1 MKIRFA
7 ALDDAAALSEIY
19 AQYIS
24 LPISFEYVAPSP
36 DEFRRRMA
44 GIGAFYPYP
53 VCELDGRI
61 AGYAYAH
68 CYHERAAYAWDAEL
82 SVYVDKNH
90 ASRGIG
96 RVLSAIVTD
105 VPAWQGVVNLY
116 SAVTGENVKSK
127 NMHLKTGFRSV
138 GVFRNVG
145 FKGGK
150 WHDIEY
156 FEKQIGAYAAPP
168 RKCPPVSFKKSFQ
181 KTLTELPPVDVF
193 RLCEIHG
200 INQAVVAHGV
210 KIFQARFFLKAVGLI
225 EFLRRNVQIASRRF

>member
-1 MKIRFA
+1 M
-7 ALDDAAALSEIY
+7 
-19 AQYIS
+19 
-24 LPISFEYVAPSP
+24 
-36 DEFRRRMA
+36 
-44 GIGAFYPYP
+44 
-53 VCELDGRI
+53 CELDGRI

-68 CYHERAAYAWDAEL
+68 RYHERAAYAWDAEL

-90 ASRGIG
+90 TLRGIG

-127 NMHLKTGFRSV
+127 NMHLKEGFRSV
-138 GVFRNVG
+138 GVFCNAG

-181 KTLTELPPVDVF
+181 KTLTELPPADVF

-225 EFLRRNVQIASRRF
+225 EFLRRDIQIASRRF

>member
-1 MKIRFA
+1 MMKIRFA

-44 GIGAFYPYP
+44 VIGAFYPYP

-68 CYHERAAYAWDAEL
+68 RYHERAAYAWDAEL

-90 ASRGIG
+90 TSRGIG

-127 NMHLKTGFRSV
+127 NMHLKEGFRSV
-138 GVFRNVG
+138 GVFRNAG

-168 RKCPPVSFKKSFQ
+168 REPVPAAQMPAGVFQ
-181 KTLTELPPVDVF
+181 KIVSKHVD
-193 RLCEIHG
+193 G
-200 INQAVVAHGV
+200 IAAG
-210 KIFQARFFLKAVGLI
+210 
-225 EFLRRNVQIASRRF
+225 

>member
-1 MKIRFA
+1 MCK
-7 ALDDAAALSEIY
+7 
-19 AQYIS
+19 
-24 LPISFEYVAPSP
+24 
-36 DEFRRRMA
+36 
-44 GIGAFYPYP
+44 
-53 VCELDGRI
+53 LDGRI
-61 AGYAYAH
+61 SGYAYAH
-68 CYHERAAYAWDAEL
+68 RYHERAAYAWDAEL

-90 ASRGIG
+90 TLRGIG

-168 RKCPPVSFKKSFQ
+168 REPVPAAQMPAGVFQ
-181 KTLTELPPVDVF
+181 KIVSKHVD
-193 RLCEIHG
+193 G
-200 INQAVVAHGV
+200 IVLG
-210 KIFQARFFLKAVGLI
+210 
-225 EFLRRNVQIASRRF
+225 

>member
-1 MKIRFA
+1 M
-7 ALDDAAALSEIY
+7 
-19 AQYIS
+19 
-24 LPISFEYVAPSP
+24 
-36 DEFRRRMA
+36 
-44 GIGAFYPYP
+44 
-53 VCELDGRI
+53 CELDGRI

-68 CYHERAAYAWDAEL
+68 RYHERAAYAWDAEL

-90 ASRGIG
+90 ALRGIG

-168 RKCPPVSFKKSFQ
+168 REPVPAAQMPAGVFQ
-181 KTLTELPPVDVF
+181 NTLTELSSADVF